1 MYPPAV
7 ISSPPPLI
15 TPQAPAGNG
24 WGFLLQR
31 FDGSGTAAHEASHP
45 DKLTR
50 KGPKAG
56 MKRFR
61 PKLPFKSA
69 WNLVDRS
76 QSIVQI
82 RRRRQQASAKCAFA
96 STNNSLIDL
105 GRMFDATTWTGCK
118 CRSYS

>member
-24 WGFLLQR
+24 WGFLLWGVE
-31 FDGSGTAAHEASHP
+31 GSGTAGREASHRG
-45 DKLTR
+45 KLTR

-61 PKLPFKSA
+61 PKLPIKSA
-69 WNLVDRS
+69 WDLIDRS

-82 RRRRQQASAKCAFA
+82 RRERQQASAKCAFA
-96 STNNSLIDL
+96 STNNNLADS
-105 GRMFDATTWTGCK
+105 GRTSAADHMDGL
-118 CRSYS
+118 